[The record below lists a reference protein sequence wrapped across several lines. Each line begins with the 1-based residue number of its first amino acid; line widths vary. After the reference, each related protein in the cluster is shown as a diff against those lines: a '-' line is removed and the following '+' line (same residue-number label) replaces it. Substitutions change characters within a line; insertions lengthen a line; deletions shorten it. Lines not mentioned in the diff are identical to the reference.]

1 MVRAEQFVGA
11 AEAAG
16 RLSGTAANRPNGAA
30 GARFSGTARGPR
42 AAHLRAGRRHPRGT
56 ALAASVTARRG
67 VPPVAPR
74 WVGPVLLG
82 LGLAMI
88 PWVVHVHTSLPAT
101 AEAPHWAWAW
111 TGLDVLEAL
120 GLSSTGLL
128 LRRGDARASLT
139 AMAASALLVVDAW
152 FDTMTA
158 APGADLASAVA
169 MALCAEIPLA
179 AACALLA
186 WRGFPHTRRGAGDEV
201 NSRAGSAQ
209 FTSPPTPPTRDTTCA
224 NHGRQ
229 P

>member
-11 AEAAG
+11 AGPVVAAG
-16 RLSGTAANRPNGAA
+16 RLSGTAANRLKGTA
-30 GARFSGTARGPR
+30 GDRFSGTARGLR
-42 AAHLRAGRRHPRGT
+42 AAHIRAGRRYPRGT
-56 ALAASVTARRG
+56 TLAGSVTARRG

-88 PWVVHVHTSLPAT
+88 PWVVYLHTSLPAT

-120 GLSSTGLL
+120 GLGATGLL

-186 WRGFPHTRRGAGDEV
+186 WRGFPRTR
-201 NSRAGSAQ
+201 
-209 FTSPPTPPTRDTTCA
+209 
-224 NHGRQ
+224 
-229 P
+229 